1 MNLLAPGALA
11 LAAVAI
17 PIVALYILKMRRPPR
32 VVPSTFLWEQALHDV
47 QANAPWQRL
56 RPNLLLLLQ
65 LLAVAALVL
74 ALARPFVLRAAA
86 AQGDVVAV
94 LDASSLMG
102 ATDVAPSRFA
112 AARARIGALIDG
124 LPPDNVMSI
133 VLMARQPHVLIAQSG
148 DHGALHAA
156 LDRAATTYEAPD
168 PTATLNVAMA
178 LARGGKHASLFVYTA
193 AGDPTTAPPL
203 LPGVQ
208 VETHQVTLG
217 AGLRDLGIVAF
228 AASRDPDGTVT
239 VLTRV
244 ANLGQRYVAG
254 DLALDAATGDPGNSA
269 NLSWRAQVDLRPLGL
284 APGASRVLTRT
295 RLPVGTV
302 AVRASLQAADGGA
315 IDDLAADDRAWAVV
329 PTVGPRRVLLVT
341 PGNEFLR
348 LALSL
353 APGVRVET
361 VAPDAYTAS
370 AARCADLVA
379 FDSYLPST
387 LPAASVLAVAP
398 PTERRSPVG
407 LAVSA
412 PVAVTGLQA
421 GDDPFG
427 LLAGAGVDA
436 APIDYANPLSTPAWG
451 YAVVRSRGTAPGAGG
466 APVIVAG
473 QNGPRREAALG
484 FSLFNTTWVLQ
495 PGFPILVGHLLD
507 YLAPPSTGL
516 VGVYRPG
523 DPVTLNA
530 APCAS
535 SVSIVEPDGARV
547 AAAPGQ
553 PFVGADQPGLYVVEQ
568 QTPGGTR
575 RGLFAV
581 NPFPAPA
588 ATQQASASS
597 GGAAPVATTGKAEVP
612 FELAPFVAAVALLIL
627 SGEWWVAV
635 RRR

>member
-86 AQGDVVAV
+86 ARGDVVAV
-94 LDASSLMG
+94 LDASALMG

-112 AARARIGALIDG
+112 GAKARIGALIDG

-156 LDRAATTYEAPD
+156 LDRAATTYETPD
-168 PTATLNVAMA
+168 PTAALNVATA
-178 LARGGKHASLFVYTA
+178 LARGGKHATLFVYTA

-208 VETHQVTLG
+208 VENHQITLG

-254 DLALDAATGDPGNSA
+254 DLVLDAATGDPSSLN
-269 NLSWRAQVDLRPLGL
+269 WRAQVDLRPLGL

-295 RLPVGTV
+295 RLPANTV
-302 AVRASLQAADGGA
+302 AVRAHLQAADSGA

-348 LALSL
+348 LSLSL
-353 APGVRVET
+353 APGVHVDT
-361 VAPDAYTAS
+361 VAPDAYNPS

-398 PTERRSPVG
+398 PTGPRSPMG

-421 GDDPFG
+421 GDDPLG
-427 LLAGAGVDA
+427 LLADTGADA
-436 APIDYANPLSTPAWG
+436 APIDYANPLSVPTWG
-451 YAVVRSRGTAPGAGG
+451 YPVLRSRGTAPGASG
-466 APVIVAG
+466 APVLVAG
-473 QNGPRREAALG
+473 QNGTRREAVLG

-507 YLAPPSTGL
+507 DLAPPSIGL
-516 VGVYRPG
+516 TGVYRPG
-523 DPVTLNA
+523 DPVTPNP

-535 SVSIVEPDGARV
+535 SVSVVAPDGARLP
-547 AAAPGQ
+547 AALSQ
-553 PFVGADQPGLYVVEQ
+553 PFVGASQPGLYTVEQ
-568 QTPGGTR
+568 QTPNGAR

-581 NPFPAPA
+581 NPFPAPPA
-588 ATQQASASS
+588 ALPAQVSS
-597 GGAAPVATTGKAEVP
+597 GAPAPAAEVARAEVP

-627 SGEWWVAV
+627 SGEWWVAA

>member
-94 LDASSLMG
+94 LDASALMG
-102 ATDVAPSRFA
+102 ATDVAPSRFTA
-112 AARARIGALIDG
+112 AKTRIGALIDG
-124 LPPDNVMSI
+124 LPPDDVMSI

-168 PTATLNVAMA
+168 PTAALNVAMA
-178 LARGGKHASLFVYTA
+178 LARGGKHVSLFVYTA
-193 AGDPTTAPPL
+193 AGDPTTAPPS

-208 VETHQVTLG
+208 VEDHQITLG

-244 ANLGQRYVAG
+244 AGLGQRYVAG
-254 DLALDAATGDPGNSA
+254 DLVLDAATGDPS
-269 NLSWRAQVDLRPLGL
+269 NLTWRAQVDLRPLGL
-284 APGASRVLTRT
+284 GPGASRVLTRT
-295 RLPVGTV
+295 RLPADTV
-302 AVRASLQAADGGA
+302 AVRAHLQAVDGGA
-315 IDDLAADDRAWAVV
+315 VDDLAADDHAWAVV

-341 PGNEFLR
+341 PGNGFLQ

-353 APGVRVET
+353 APGVHVDS
-361 VAPDAYTAS
+361 VAPDAYNAS

-379 FDSYLPST
+379 FDSYLPPT

-398 PTERRSPVG
+398 PPGRRSLVG

-421 GDDPFG
+421 GDDPLG
-427 LLAGAGVDA
+427 LLADTGVDA
-436 APIDYANPLSTPAWG
+436 APIDYADPLSVPAWG
-451 YAVVRSRGTAPGAGG
+451 YVVVRSRGTAPGAGG

-473 QNGPRREAALG
+473 QNGPRREAVLG

-495 PGFPILVGHLLD
+495 PGFPILIGHLLD
-507 YLAPPSTGL
+507 YLAPPATGL
-516 VGVYRPG
+516 TGVYRPG
-523 DPVTLNA
+523 DPVTPNL

-535 SVSIVEPDGARV
+535 SVSVVAPDGARV
-547 AAAPGQ
+547 AAAPSQ
-553 PFVGADQPGLYVVEQ
+553 PFVGTGQPGLYTVEQ
-568 QTPGGTR
+568 QTPSGAR
-575 RGLFAV
+575 RGIFAV
-581 NPFPAPA
+581 NPFPAPPAAQPARIYGGASAPA
-588 ATQQASASS
+588 ATSA
-597 GGAAPVATTGKAEVP
+597 GAEVP

-627 SGEWWVAV
+627 SGEWWVAA

>member
-1 MNLLAPGALA
+1 VNLLAPGALA

-65 LLAVAALVL
+65 VLAVAALVL

-86 AQGDVVAV
+86 ARGDVVAV
-94 LDASSLMG
+94 LDASALMG

-112 AARARIGALIDG
+112 AAKARIGALIDG
-124 LPPDNVMSI
+124 LPPDDVMSI

-156 LDRAATTYEAPD
+156 LDRAATTYETPD
-168 PTATLNVAMA
+168 PAAALNVAMA

-193 AGDPTTAPPL
+193 AGDPTAAPPL

-208 VETHQVTLG
+208 VEDHQITLG

-244 ANLGQRYVAG
+244 ANLGRRYVAG
-254 DLALDAATGDPGNSA
+254 DLVLDAATGDPS

-284 APGASRVLTRT
+284 APGASQVLTRA
-295 RLPVGTV
+295 RLPTGTV
-302 AVRASLQAADGGA
+302 AVRAHLQAADGGA
-315 IDDLAADDRAWAVV
+315 IDDLAADDHAWAVV

-341 PGNEFLR
+341 PGNGFLQ

-353 APGVRVET
+353 APGVHVDT
-361 VAPDAYTAS
+361 VAPDAYNAS

-398 PTERRSPVG
+398 PVGRRSPMG

-421 GDDPFG
+421 GDDPLG
-427 LLAGAGVDA
+427 LLADTGEDA
-436 APIDYANPLSTPAWG
+436 APIDYANPLSVPSWG
-451 YAVVRSRGTAPGAGG
+451 YAVLRSRGTAPGAAS
-466 APVIVAG
+466 APVLVAG
-473 QNGPRREAALG
+473 QNGTRREAVLG

-495 PGFPILVGHLLD
+495 PGFPILMGHLLD
-507 YLAPPSTGL
+507 YLAPPATGL
-516 VGVYRPG
+516 TGVYRPG
-523 DPVTLNA
+523 DPVTPNL

-535 SVSIVEPDGARV
+535 SVSIVTPDGTRA
-547 AAAPGQ
+547 AAAPSQ
-553 PFVGADQPGLYVVEQ
+553 PFVGASQPGLYTVEQ
-568 QTPGGTR
+568 QTPGGAR

-581 NPFPAPA
+581 NPFPAPPA
-588 ATQQASASS
+588 IQPARTS
-597 GGAAPVATTGKAEVP
+597 GGASAPAASAAGAEVP

-627 SGEWWVAV
+627 SGEWWVAA